1 MKRVL
6 QNERGMAL
14 ALAIVALVVVGALVA
29 GAFFAGT
36 QEQRV
41 GENSRRVLTAF
52 GVAEAGIL
60 EGVRTW
66 RDSTGVFNSLASYPS
81 NAPPSTR
88 TWAPAGSPGST
99 GAYSGTLYKL
109 NDQIFLIDMTGTD
122 SAPGLSSQQVAWLQ
136 RRGGGASQRL
146 GLLTSIRALQMD
158 IRASLTSGRGDALS
172 GNARIDGYDHVPPNW
187 DTWTTCGPADSAKA
201 GIRTDTSMAITTG
214 GTSTVT
220 GMPPIMRDANVTDST
235 FSKYGDVTYSQLAAR
250 ANITLPGQNFSNSIG
265 PVVTGG
271 QCDKNVVTNWGDGLN
286 PGQPCGNYRPIVHIT
301 GDATVNGVQGQGIL
315 LIDGSLSVQGGFQW
329 FGITIIR
336 GTFSTA
342 GGGSPHAHFLGT
354 TMGQDSGGVGD
365 NTGTGHANIL
375 YSKCAILKALDATGI
390 ATMMRSRGWVQLF

>member
-41 GENSRRVLTAF
+41 GENSRRVLTSF
-52 GVAEAGIL
+52 GVAEAGML
-60 EGVRTW
+60 EVVRTW
-66 RDSTGVFNSLASYPS
+66 QDSTGVFNSLASYPS
-81 NAPPSTR
+81 VPSTR
-88 TWAPAGSPGST
+88 TWPTVQSPSHT

-187 DTWTTCGPADSAKA
+187 DTWTTCGPLDSAKA
-201 GIRTDTSMAITTG
+201 GIHTDTSMAISTG
-214 GTSTVT
+214 GTATVT
-220 GMPPIMRDANVTDST
+220 GVPNVMRDPNVTDST
-235 FSKYGDVTYSQLAAR
+235 FSKYGDVTYSQLAGR
-250 ANITLPGQNFSNSIG
+250 ANITLPGQNFSNNIG

-271 QCDKNVVTNWGDGLN
+271 QCDKSVVTNWGDGVN
-286 PGQPCGNYRPIVHIT
+286 GGACSNYFPIVHIT
-301 GDATVNGVQGQGIL
+301 SDATINGVQGQGIL

-329 FGITIIR
+329 FGITIVR
-336 GTFSTA
+336 GTLSTA
-342 GGGSPHAHFLGT
+342 GGGATDAHFWGT
-354 TMGQDSGGVGD
+354 TMVQDSVVVGN
-365 NTGTGHANIL
+365 NTLTGHANIL
-375 YSKCAILKALDATGI
+375 YSKCAILKALDATGV
-390 ATMMRSRGWVQLF
+390 ATMMRSRSWVQLF

>member
-41 GENSRRVLTAF
+41 GENSRRVLTSF
-52 GVAEAGIL
+52 GVAEAGML
-60 EGVRTW
+60 EVVRTW
-66 RDSTGVFNSLASYPS
+66 KDSTGVFNSLGSYPS
-81 NAPPSTR
+81 ATPPSER
-88 TWAPAGSPGST
+88 TWAPARSPGST

-109 NDQIFLIDMTGTD
+109 NDQIYLIDMTGTD
-122 SAPGLSSQQVAWLQ
+122 SVPGLSSQQVAWLQ
-136 RRGGGASQRL
+136 RRGGGARQRL

-158 IRASLTSGRGDALS
+158 IKASLTSGRGDALS
-172 GNARIDGYDHVPPNW
+172 GNAFVDGYDQPPPG
-187 DTWTTCGPADSAKA
+187 WTTCGPADSAKA

-342 GGGSPHAHFLGT
+342 GGGSADAHFWGT
-354 TMGQDSGGVGD
+354 TMVQDSVVVGN
-365 NTGTGHANIL
+365 NTVTGHANIL
-375 YSKCAILKALDATGI
+375 YSKCAILAALDATGWSTI
-390 ATMMRSRGWVQLF
+390 MRSRGWVQLF

>member
-1 MKRVL
+1 MKRIL

-41 GENSRRVLTAF
+41 GENSRRVLTSF

-60 EGVRTW
+60 EVVRTW
-66 RDSTGVFNSLASYPS
+66 SDSTGVFNSLASYPS

-146 GLLTSIRALQMD
+146 GMLTTIRTLQMD
-158 IRASLTSGRGDALS
+158 IKASLTSGRGDALS
-172 GNARIDGYDHVPPNW
+172 GIAVIDGYDHTP
-187 DTWTTCGPADSAKA
+187 TGWTTCGPLDSAKA
-201 GIRTDTSMAITTG
+201 GIRTDTSMSVSTG
-214 GTSTVT
+214 GSSQVT
-220 GMPPIMRDANVTDST
+220 GMPAVMHDASVTDST
-235 FSKYGDVTYSQLAAR
+235 FSKYGDVNYSQLAAR
-250 ANITLPGQNFSNSIG
+250 AQVTLPGQNFSNSIG

-271 QCDKNVVTNWGDGLN
+271 TCDKTVVTNWGDGTN
-286 PGQPCGNYRPIVHIT
+286 PGQPCASYFPIVHIT
-301 GDATVNGVQGQGIL
+301 GNATINGVQGQGIL
-315 LIDGSLSVQGGFQW
+315 LVDGSLSVQGGFQW
-329 FGITIIR
+329 FGITIVR
-336 GTFSTA
+336 GTLSTA
-342 GGGSPHAHFLGT
+342 GGGATDAHFWGT
-354 TMGQDSGGVGD
+354 TMVQDSVVVGS
-365 NTGTGHANIL
+365 NTLTGHANIL

-390 ATMMRSRGWVQLF
+390 AAMMRSRSWVQLF

>member
-52 GVAEAGIL
+52 GVAEAGIF
-60 EGVRTW
+60 EVIRTW
-66 RDSTGVFNSLASYPS
+66 QDSTGVFNALASYPS
-81 NAPPSTR
+81 AAPPSTR
-88 TWAPAGSPGST
+88 TWATVQSPGHT

-109 NDQIFLIDMTGTD
+109 NDEIFLIDMTGTD

-146 GLLTSIRALQMD
+146 GLLARIRPLQMD

-172 GNARIDGYDHVPPNW
+172 GNANIDGNDHYPPG
-187 DTWTTCGPADSAKA
+187 WTTCAPLDSAKA
-201 GIRTDTSMAITTG
+201 GIRTDTSMAVSTG
-214 GTSTVT
+214 GSSTINGTPRV
-220 GMPPIMRDANVTDST
+220 MRDPNVTDST
-235 FSKYGDVTYSQLAAR
+235 FSKYGDVSYSQLAGR
-250 ANITLPGQNFSNSIG
+250 ATVTLPGQNFSNNIA
-265 PVVTGG
+265 PVVTNG
-271 QCDKNVVTNWGDGLN
+271 QCDKSVVTNWGDGVD
-286 PGQPCGNYRPIVHIT
+286 GGPCSNYFPIVHIT
-301 GDATVNGVQGQGIL
+301 GADATINGVQGQGIL
-315 LIDGSLSVQGGFQW
+315 LVDGSLSVQGGFQW

-342 GGGSPHAHFLGT
+342 GGGSPDAHFWGT
-354 TMGQDSGGVGD
+354 TMVQDSVVVGS
-365 NTGTGHANIL
+365 NSLTGHANIL

-390 ATMMRSRGWVQLF
+390 AAMMRSRGWVQLF